1 MQDLNGRVDWTEFK
15 LMFIRNLNDRTG
27 LEPSRFFHLAQFMI
41 YDVNNNGMVSVDE
54 TMNSLFNR

>member
-1 MQDLNGRVDWTEFK
+1 MDWIEFK

-27 LEPSRFFHLAQFMI
+27 LEPSRLFHLAQFMI

-54 TMNSLFNR
+54 TMNTLFNR